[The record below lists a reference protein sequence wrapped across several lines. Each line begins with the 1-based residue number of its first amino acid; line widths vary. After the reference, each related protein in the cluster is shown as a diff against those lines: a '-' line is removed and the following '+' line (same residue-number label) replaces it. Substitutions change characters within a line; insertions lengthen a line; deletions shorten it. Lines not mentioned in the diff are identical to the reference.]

1 MREAVPLPLV
11 VQVVPK
17 QEAPELVIRM
27 YGHCRLAVLEDGP
40 ALVRPGEYASGEVAD
55 VGNAG
60 RSQSLDD
67 GRASI
72 ADRAIDH
79 DGGAS
84 IDRKRH
90 EATLTRL
97 DSDGTA
103 KMTHGELF
111 LTPHVEECDVRDQA
125 GRFSLG

>member
-1 MREAVPLPLV
+1 MA
-11 VQVVPK
+11 QVVPK
-17 QEAPELVIRM
+17 QKAPELVIRM
-27 YGHCRLAVLEDGP
+27 YGRCRLTVLEDGP
-40 ALVRPGEYASGEVAD
+40 ALVRPGEYAAGEVAD
-55 VGNAG
+55 IGNAG

-67 GRASI
+67 GCASI

-84 IDRKRH
+84 IDWKRH

-97 DSDGTA
+97 DSDGIA

-111 LTPHVEECDVRDQA
+111 LTPHVEE
-125 GRFSLG
+125 

>member
-60 RSQSLDD
+60 HSQSLDD
-67 GRASI
+67 GRARLRYVEPS
-72 ADRAIDH
+72 AHVRDRVR
-79 DGGAS
+79 S
-84 IDRKRH
+84 
-90 EATLTRL
+90 TLTIIAANISR
-97 DSDGTA
+97 GT
-103 KMTHGELF
+103 TF
-111 LTPHVEECDVRDQA
+111 
-125 GRFSLG
+125 